1 MTHELAPTDVTLPTG
16 ARVTVRMA
24 ERADVAC
31 LLRFL
36 CSVPEESLTYRFLRL
51 PSIDTWRAR
60 GMIGAP
66 GDMPIS
72 LIAECDARIIG
83 FAGLRPDPRRSHRA
97 EVALALGRPLE
108 GQGVGA
114 VLFERLA
121 AVARRAGFVALD
133 AFVAPDNH
141 RVLEVLEQSGFPIG
155 TWVHSG
161 VRQVVVSLAG
171 APVVAETALC
181 QDRTAVVA

>member
-1 MTHELAPTDVTLPTG
+1 MTHKLASTDVTLPTG

-24 ERADVAC
+24 ERDDVAC

-51 PSIDTWRAR
+51 PSIDTWRVR

-72 LIAECDARIIG
+72 LIAECDGRIIG
-83 FAGLRPDPRRSHRA
+83 FAGLRPEPDRRDRA
-97 EVALALGRPLE
+97 EVAFALGRPLE
-108 GQGVGA
+108 GHGVGA
-114 VLFERLA
+114 ALFERLA
-121 AVARRAGFVALD
+121 LAAHGAGFDVLD
-133 AFVAPDNH
+133 AYMAPDN
-141 RVLEVLEQSGFPIG
+141 RRTLEVLEASGLPMA
-155 TWVHSG
+155 TRVHCG

-171 APVVAETALC
+171 APVVAETALY